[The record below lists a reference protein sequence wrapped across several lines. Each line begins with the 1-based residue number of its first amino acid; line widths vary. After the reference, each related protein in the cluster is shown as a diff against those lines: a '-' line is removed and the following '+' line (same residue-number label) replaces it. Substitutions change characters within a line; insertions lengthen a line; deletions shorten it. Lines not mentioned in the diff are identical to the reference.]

1 MNPNDLPDDVMATT
15 EALAADG
22 ASLLSPLL
30 RGATRG
36 SLEPIECEPGPRL
49 HGVVI
54 GELLALTDNG
64 TTPLV
69 RFPGQV
75 GESAVAARSSVDLHG
90 PHIGQGVVLVFEQ
103 GDPARPIVMGVLRGA
118 SGWPQADKPAQ
129 VDVDADGERLIVSAK
144 EQLVLRCGKAS
155 ITLTKAGKV
164 LVEGSYV
171 LSRSTG
177 VNRIKG
183 GSVQLN

>member
-1 MNPNDLPDDVMATT
+1 MNPNDLPDDAMATA
-15 EALAADG
+15 EMLAVDG

-30 RGATRG
+30 SGATRG
-36 SLEPIECEPGPRL
+36 GTSGEPGLL
-49 HGVVI
+49 HGVVV
-54 GELLALTDNG
+54 GELLALTDDG

-75 GESAVAARSSVDLHG
+75 GESAIAARSSVDLHG

-103 GDPARPIVMGVLRGA
+103 GDPARPIVVGVLRGA
-118 SGWPQADKPAQ
+118 SAWPLADKPAQ
-129 VDVDADGERLIVSAK
+129 VDVDADGQRLIVSAK

-155 ITLTKAGKV
+155 ITLTQAGKV
-164 LVEGSYV
+164 LIDGAYV
-171 LSRSTG
+171 QTRSSG